1 MPPPQQESDSPR
13 NSRNST
19 YSQNLQVMHD
29 LCSQMEG
36 RVFESLRV
44 KNVVFAFS
52 ADEELQ
58 GMDANGNSNWFA
70 SGNSS
75 WNQIISA

>member
-1 MPPPQQESDSPR
+1 
-13 NSRNST
+13 
-19 YSQNLQVMHD
+19 MHD

-44 KNVVFAFS
+44 KKVVFAFS